1 MEQFLEMPDKIRS
14 RPFPYISQK
23 DRTAEAQ

>member
-1 MEQFLEMPDKIRS
+1 MEQFLEMSDKIRS